1 MKKLDAAKAESLFKD
16 VKKAVKNLSKP
27 KQNIANTLLKEAK
40 FCATTLEELRNYVE
54 LYGVVTSMDQGDYS
68 IDRENPALKSYN
80 TTIKNYMN
88 LMKQLA
94 ELFENISPENKPDE
108 LEEFLK

>member
-1 MKKLDAAKAESLFKD
+1 MKKLDLAKAESVFKD
-16 VKKAVKNLSKP
+16 VKKAIKNLSKP

-40 FCATTLEELRNYVE
+40 FCVAALEELKKEVE
-54 LYGVVTSMDQGDYS
+54 QYGVITSMDQGDYS

-88 LMKQLA
+88 LMKQMA
-94 ELFENISPENKPDE
+94 ELFDNLPVENKPDD